1 MLAGKRE
8 RRRSRSLFVFLLS
21 LFSILFSSLS
31 GTVLDTVLDTLLA
44 ILLAGDV
51 R

>member
-8 RRRSRSLFVFLLS
+8 RRRSRSLFLFLLS
-21 LFSILFSSLS
+21 PFSILFSSLS
-31 GTVLDTVLDTLLA
+31 GTVLDTLLA
-44 ILLAGDV
+44 ILLAGDI